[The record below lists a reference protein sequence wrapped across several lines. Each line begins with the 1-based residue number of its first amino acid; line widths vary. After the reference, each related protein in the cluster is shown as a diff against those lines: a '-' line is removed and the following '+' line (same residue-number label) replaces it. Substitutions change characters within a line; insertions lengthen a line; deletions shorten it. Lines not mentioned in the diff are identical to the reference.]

1 MPLSIVGNI
10 SNSQTGLAVGA
21 SSLVIPQYI
30 SEWSPPAIRGRL
42 IGIFEV
48 VLQISQI
55 VGFWVNY
62 GVNQHL
68 SGASD
73 AQWRIPFALQLAPGT
88 LLTVLMLFQPES
100 PRWLIKAS
108 ESAKA
113 AQKLSSIR
121 ALPAD
126 HEYIQLEIA
135 TVEAQ
140 IRNETEL
147 GAHGSLLSKLKE
159 IALPQNRTRLFL
171 GMMLML
177 FQNLSGINA
186 LNYYSVRIFG
196 SVGFSGAD
204 VSLLA
209 TGIFGVV
216 KCVATILFMM
226 FGIDKL
232 GRRTSMIIGSA
243 GAIVAMYYLAGY
255 TKVSGSFNET
265 ATRDGG
271 AYVAIVMI
279 YVFAVFYA
287 ISWNG
292 IPWVFWYGL
301 LSFYS
306 GFQC

>member
-1 MPLSIVGNI
+1 
-10 SNSQTGLAVGA
+10 
-21 SSLVIPQYI
+21 
-30 SEWSPPAIRGRL
+30 
-42 IGIFEV
+42 
-48 VLQISQI
+48 
-55 VGFWVNY
+55 
-62 GVNQHL
+62 
-68 SGASD
+68 
-73 AQWRIPFALQLAPGT
+73 
-88 LLTVLMLFQPES
+88 
-100 PRWLIKAS
+100 
-108 ESAKA
+108 
-113 AQKLSSIR
+113 
-121 ALPAD
+121 
-126 HEYIQLEIA
+126 
-135 TVEAQ
+135 
-140 IRNETEL
+140 
-147 GAHGSLLSKLKE
+147 
-159 IALPQNRTRLFL
+159 
-171 GMMLML
+171 MMLML